1 MKQLFTL
8 LIGLA
13 AFATSATAQ
22 KYFIIDT
29 RYIFDKMPEYKPVQ
43 DAVNTAAAG
52 WQKEIDAKQAIL
64 DKAYDEYDS
73 QQSMLSADARRKKE
87 LDLLNKE
94 KELRGLHQKYFG
106 FEGELFKKRQEL
118 MQPLQEK
125 VNRAVQKLVMDNGYD
140 LVLDKSEGKSII
152 FADPKLDKSDAVLKL
167 LTGK

>member
-8 LIGLA
+8 LIGLLA
-13 AFATSATAQ
+13 WSASATAQ
-22 KYFIIDT
+22 KYIIIDT
-29 RYIFDKMPEYKPVQ
+29 RYIFDKMPEYKKVQ
-43 DAVNTAAAG
+43 ETVNAAAAD
-52 WQKEIDAKQAIL
+52 WQKEIDSKQAIL

-73 QQSMLSADARRKKE
+73 QQSMLSADAKKKKE
-87 LDLLNKE
+87 NDLFNKE
-94 KELRGLHQKYFG
+94 KELRDLQKKRFG
-106 FEGELFKKRQEL
+106 FEGDLFKKRQEL

-125 VNRAVQKLVMDNGYD
+125 VNRVVQKLVIDNGYD

>member
-8 LIGLA
+8 LIALA

-22 KYFIIDT
+22 KYIIIDT
-29 RYIFDKMPEYKPVQ
+29 RYIFDKMPEYKQVQ
-43 DAVNTAAAG
+43 TAVNAAAAD
-52 WQKEIDAKQAIL
+52 WQKEIDSKQAIL

-73 QQSMLSADARRKKE
+73 QQSMLSADARKKKE
-87 LDLLNKE
+87 ADLFNKE
-94 KELRGLHQKYFG
+94 KELRDLQKKRFG
-106 FEGELFKKRQEL
+106 FEGDLFKKRQEA